1 MRMLWSAAMVT
12 LICAAAQAAEPSS
25 AIYDRDPEHLW
36 DRLYRAIAVRTEAGV
51 DFGMDNAELYRDN
64 FDDSKRL
71 IALLDEFLR
80 KHGENRATGDLRRAL
95 LLNDVWAAFD
105 LATGPEVGPEGTAL
119 RDRLARVIGRLRL
132 RGSRIADLPDNYA
145 QAVKSGTFAADFDPE
160 QPDRAF
166 LPPDLLDT
174 NGQWVEISEDGL
186 DVAAPFHVEMVSG
199 RSLFRVFI
207 RCPGGR
213 QATLSY
219 LETLNLYPTPW
230 VLNPQDIGTRYPDRV
245 KVRLGL
251 VQFNPATPQ
260 FPPGTIVALVRQMM
274 VINDQIKP
282 VPTSITQK
290 VQFRVFKDVGE
301 PGRLGGLGSDFNTHQ
316 LVYELVMRRRDLL
329 AGEAGGLHRVTQKE
343 TEYQLTTILEDGNRE
358 VHLRG
363 PVVLAT
369 CVRCHSLNGI
379 FAVNTYSGTVNGGIS
394 SRSVKINPQLL
405 ATTSIVNQADST
417 ADWKTKQF
425 DWGLLKGLLEAEIPS
440 PPPH

>member
-1 MRMLWSAAMVT
+1 MRALWFATTLAMICMSARSEQT
-12 LICAAAQAAEPSS
+12 PL

-36 DRLYRAIAVRTEAGV
+36 NRLYRAIAVRTAGAV
-51 DFGMDNAELYRDN
+51 DYGLDNAEPYRDA
-64 FDDSKRL
+64 FDNPNRL
-71 IALLDEFLR
+71 AAILDEFLD
-80 KHGENRATGDLRRAL
+80 KHGEDRAHGDLKRAL
-95 LLNDVWAAFD
+95 LQNDVWAAFD
-105 LATGPEVGPEGTAL
+105 LATSPEVGASGVLL
-119 RDRLARVIGRLRL
+119 RRRLARVIERLRL
-132 RGSRIADLPDNYA
+132 SSSQISGLPDNYA
-145 QAVKSGTFAADFDPE
+145 QAVATADFATDFDPE
-160 QPDRAF
+160 HPDRAF
-166 LPPDLLDT
+166 LPPDLLDPK
-174 NGQWVEISEDGL
+174 GSWVEIGEDGL
-186 DVAAPFHVEMVSG
+186 GVVAPFHVQMLSG
-199 RSLFRVFI
+199 RSVFRVFI

-230 VLNPQDIGTRYPDRV
+230 ALNPQDIGTRYPDHA
-245 KVRLGL
+245 KVRMRPLI
-251 VQFNPATPQ
+251 VAPATPQ

-274 VINDQIKP
+274 VINDEHKP

-290 VQFRVFKDVGE
+290 VQFRVFKDIDA
-301 PGRLGGLGSDFNTHQ
+301 PGHMFDPGDFSAHQ

-329 AGEAGGLHRVTQKE
+329 AGEAGGLHRVTQNE

-405 ATTSIVNQADST
+405 ATTSIVNQADAT